1 MRTHTLS
8 AVLLGAAV
16 ALSGPASA
24 STAQNHVAACYAV
37 DGYVASVNASNVV
50 QIGDIELDLFDSN
63 NNLVFSDTGSL
74 TGRITGGTIS
84 GPLLSHVAR
93 FAGDG
98 FVTNDDAAV
107 ITGIRKFDAQGLP
120 CSFFIAE
127 TISDIAI
134 GTGFFSG
141 VSSVN
146 ILAEGYIAFCVAKN
160 GDTENENVFELA
172 GEICIE

>member
-1 MRTHTLS
+1 MRTHTIS

-24 STAQNHVAACYAV
+24 FAAACYAV